1 MTAIMQHL
9 DIIADM
15 SQDFALS
22 GDIEETLRRGL
33 ARIADAVGAEAS
45 SLFLVDPVAAELVC
59 HAWTGPVDVLG
70 LRLPMNSGI
79 VGCTV
84 SKNQARMVRD
94 VRSDPEFRDTVD
106 AKTGFVTRSLICA
119 PMSVRGERLGAIELI
134 NKRSGGFFSAGDHQ
148 LLQALASSA
157 ALALFNA
164 RLAEQMMEQEGVR
177 RELTL
182 AAEIQRS
189 MLPAQAV
196 GPVLG
201 INLPAHVVSG
211 DFFDALI
218 LADGSVAFC
227 IGDVSGKGINAAL
240 LMAKTASLFRCLAKT
255 VPSPGRL
262 LGMINAE
269 LCETGTSGHFV
280 TMAAGVIDPDQH
292 WITLANAGHEP
303 ASLWRNGAFTL
314 IPAKAPPLG
323 ILPELIGEMVPESG
337 FPLDGGCLYLYTDGV
352 TEEPD
357 GLGGMLGA
365 EGVQRML
372 TDLAELPPEA
382 RLRAMVARITA
393 DGATPRDDLTLLL
406 VEDQCC

>member
-1 MTAIMQHL
+1 MTAITQHL

-33 ARIADAVGAEAS
+33 ARIAEAVGAEAS
-45 SLFLVDPVAAELVC
+45 SLFLVDPTDNALVC
-59 HAWTGPVDVLG
+59 HACTGPVDVTG
-70 LRLPMNSGI
+70 LRLAMSSGI
-79 VGCTV
+79 VGCVV
-84 SKNQARMVRD
+84 SQNQARMVRD
-94 VRSDPEFRDTVD
+94 VRDDPEFRDTVD
-106 AKTGFVTRSLICA
+106 GLTGFVTRSIICA
-119 PMSVRGERLGAIELI
+119 PMSVRDERLGAIELI
-134 NKRSGGFFSAGDHQ
+134 NKRGGGFFSAGDRQ

-164 RLAEQMMEQEGVR
+164 RLTARMMEQEGMR

-196 GPVLG
+196 GPVVGL
-201 INLPAHVVSG
+201 NLPARVVSG
-211 DFFDALI
+211 DFFDALA
-218 LADGSVAFC
+218 LADGSYAFC
-227 IGDVSGKGINAAL
+227 IADVSGKGINAAL

-280 TMAAGVIDPDQH
+280 TMAAGVYDPDQH
-292 WITLANAGHEP
+292 WVTLANAGHEP
-303 ASLWRNGAFTL
+303 ASLWRNGAFTA

-323 ILPELIGEMVPESG
+323 ILPELIGDMVPESG

-357 GLGGMLGA
+357 GRGGMLGA

-372 TDLAELPPEA
+372 AELAALPAATRLEA
-382 RLRAMVARITA
+382 VLERLTGG
-393 DGATPRDDLTLLL
+393 GAIPRDDLTLLL